1 MRHDGLAVTLV
12 GESVEVLLDAACYS
26 LDVVQRAAIKF
37 THLASF
43 DFLMTPPQL
52 CVRIT
57 LFGDA
62 GIKAEQL
69 GQIFRNEVLDQ
80 ALRARIFEETAA
92 ERNLILAH
100 TFSRSR
106 LVSQQ

>member
-1 MRHDGLAVTLV
+1 VNGDGLAITQV
-12 GESVEVLLDAACYS
+12 GESIDVTLDPSSCS
-26 LDVVQRAAIKF
+26 LDVAQRAAIKF

-43 DFLMTPPQL
+43 DFVPTSAQL
-52 CVRIT
+52 CVRIQ
-57 LFGDA
+57 LFADA
-62 GIKAEQL
+62 GMAAERL
-69 GQIFRNEVLDQ
+69 GQIFRNEILDQ
-80 ALRARIFEETAA
+80 TLRARIFEETAA